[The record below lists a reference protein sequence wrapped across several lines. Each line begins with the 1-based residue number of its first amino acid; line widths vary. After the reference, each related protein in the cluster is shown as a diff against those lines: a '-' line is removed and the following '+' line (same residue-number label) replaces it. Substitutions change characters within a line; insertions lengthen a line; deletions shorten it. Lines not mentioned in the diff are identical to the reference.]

1 MIVQGK
7 QEAKGTVS
15 TGSRQ
20 EEHILNLSGSEQG
33 PTEPL
38 IPCKESIP
46 DLTSG
51 EESPNKLEQYPKH
64 SPNTT
69 DRSDAKEAASSSLF
83 SKEYLD
89 DQCRRR
95 NRRNRKNRKNRRV
108 GRKGIKKRKGIRS
121 KYVQALEGSSSRHPS
136 TAFTGNMR
144 GGADPNIQDLEEQLM
159 IAIQGAETPLMLDK
173 PTLGDG
179 NCWSRATVQQCQR
192 APIKLYLQSRGLTI
206 TNFMQLKALIYQF
219 VKTNSQTGKI
229 IDMKTNF
236 DLSQLNMHEEDLPS
250 RSWAEYWADMQ
261 TSGPWADDT
270 FIQATA
276 WFLRVDLRIIYVERD
291 DMTFRGITTIAGDFE
306 PSAQEERPILYYA
319 YLVDYHYQ
327 SLLPVDETP
336 ANLQC
341 LAQPAI
347 DKTLE
352 ATLEALKQQ
361 KLRQGEQV
369 GLLLKKRFYFYMS
382 GKASSTAGFK
392 LQRGLTY
399 V

>member
-1 MIVQGK
+1 MLVQEK

-15 TGSRQ
+15 TASRQ
-20 EEHILNLSGSEQG
+20 EEQILNLPGSEQG

-38 IPCKESIP
+38 LPCKESIP
-46 DLTSG
+46 DLSSR
-51 EESPNKLEQYPKH
+51 EES
-64 SPNTT
+64 
-69 DRSDAKEAASSSLF
+69 SS
-83 SKEYLD
+83 
-89 DQCRRR
+89 
-95 NRRNRKNRKNRRV
+95 
-108 GRKGIKKRKGIRS
+108 
-121 KYVQALEGSSSRHPS
+121 
-136 TAFTGNMR
+136 MR

-159 IAIQGAETPLMLDK
+159 IAIQGGETPLMLDR

-219 VKTNSQTGKI
+219 VKANSQTGKI
-229 IDMKTNF
+229 MDMKTNF
-236 DLSQLNMHEEDLPS
+236 DLKQLNMHEEDLPS

-276 WFLRVDLRIIYVERD
+276 WFLRVDLRIIYVEPD
-291 DMTFRGITTIAGDFE
+291 DMTLGGITTIAGDFE
-306 PSAQEERPILYYA
+306 PSAQERPVLYYA
-319 YLVDYHYQ
+319 YLVNYHYQ

-347 DKTLE
+347 DATLK

-361 KLRQGEQV
+361 KLGQGEQV

-382 GKASSTAGFK
+382 GAASSTAGF
-392 LQRGLTY
+392 
-399 V
+399 

>member
-1 MIVQGK
+1 MLFLNKIYLMLVQEK

-15 TGSRQ
+15 TASRQ
-20 EEHILNLSGSEQG
+20 EEQILNLPGSEQG

-38 IPCKESIP
+38 LPCKESIP
-46 DLTSG
+46 DLSSR
-51 EESPNKLEQYPKH
+51 EES
-64 SPNTT
+64 
-69 DRSDAKEAASSSLF
+69 SS
-83 SKEYLD
+83 
-89 DQCRRR
+89 
-95 NRRNRKNRKNRRV
+95 
-108 GRKGIKKRKGIRS
+108 
-121 KYVQALEGSSSRHPS
+121 
-136 TAFTGNMR
+136 MR

-159 IAIQGAETPLMLDK
+159 IAIQGGETPLMLDR

-229 IDMKTNF
+229 MDMKTNF
-236 DLSQLNMHEEDLPS
+236 DLKQLNMHEEDLPS

-276 WFLRVDLRIIYVERD
+276 WFLRVDLRIIYVEPD
-291 DMTFRGITTIAGDFE
+291 DMTLRGITTIAGDFE
-306 PSAQEERPILYYA
+306 PSAQEERPVLYYA
-319 YLVDYHYQ
+319 YLVNYHYQ

-347 DKTLE
+347 DATLK

-361 KLRQGEQV
+361 KLGQGEQV

-382 GKASSTAGFK
+382 GAASSTAGF
-392 LQRGLTY
+392 
-399 V
+399 

>member
-1 MIVQGK
+1 MLFLNKIYIMIVQEK

-15 TGSRQ
+15 TASCQ
-20 EEHILNLSGSEQG
+20 EEQILNLPGSEQG

-38 IPCKESIP
+38 LPCKESIP
-46 DLTSG
+46 DLSSR
-51 EESPNKLEQYPKH
+51 EES
-64 SPNTT
+64 
-69 DRSDAKEAASSSLF
+69 SS
-83 SKEYLD
+83 
-89 DQCRRR
+89 
-95 NRRNRKNRKNRRV
+95 
-108 GRKGIKKRKGIRS
+108 
-121 KYVQALEGSSSRHPS
+121 
-136 TAFTGNMR
+136 MR

-159 IAIQGAETPLMLDK
+159 IAIQGGETPLMLDR

-229 IDMKTNF
+229 MDMKTNF
-236 DLSQLNMHEEDLPS
+236 DLKQLNMHEEDLPS

-276 WFLRVDLRIIYVERD
+276 WFLRVDLRIIYVEPD
-291 DMTFRGITTIAGDFE
+291 DMTLRGITTIAGDFE
-306 PSAQEERPILYYA
+306 PSAQEERPVLYYA
-319 YLVDYHYQ
+319 YLVNYHYQ

-347 DKTLE
+347 DATLK

-361 KLRQGEQV
+361 KLGQEEQV
-369 GLLLKKRFYFYMS
+369 RLFLKKIFYFYTQ
-382 GKASSTAGFK
+382 GHPPAQQASSF
-392 LQRGLTY
+392 RGDSNICDSLFPMR
-399 V
+399 

>member
-1 MIVQGK
+1 MLFLNKIYIMIVQEK

-20 EEHILNLSGSEQG
+20 EEQILNFSGSEQG

-38 IPCKESIP
+38 LPCKESIP
-46 DLTSG
+46 DLISR
-51 EESPNKLEQYPKH
+51 EESSSNLEQYLKH
-64 SPNTT
+64 GQNMT
-69 DRSDAKEAASSSLF
+69 DSSDAKEAASSSLF

-95 NRRNRKNRKNRRV
+95 NRR
-108 GRKGIKKRKGIRS
+108 KGIKKKRIRS
-121 KYVQALEGSSSRHPS
+121 KYVQALDGSSSRHPS
-136 TAFTGNMR
+136 PESTGNMR

-219 VKTNSQTGKI
+219 VKENSRTGKI

-236 DLSQLNMHEEDLPS
+236 YLKQLNMHKEDLPS

-306 PSAQEERPILYYA
+306 PSVQEERPVLYYA
-319 YLVDYHYQ
+319 YLVNYHYQ
-327 SLLPVDETP
+327 SLLPVAETP

-341 LAQPAI
+341 LAQSAI
-347 DKTLE
+347 DATLK

-361 KLRQGEQV
+361 KLGQGEQV
-369 GLLLKKRFYFYMS
+369 RLLLKKSFYFYMS
-382 GKASSTAGFK
+382 GTASSTAGFQ
-392 LQRGLTY
+392 LHRGLKY
-399 V
+399 M

>member
-38 IPCKESIP
+38 LPCKESIP

-51 EESPNKLEQYPKH
+51 EESSSNSEQYLKH
-64 SPNTT
+64 SPNMT
-69 DRSDAKEAASSSLF
+69 D
-83 SKEYLD
+83 
-89 DQCRRR
+89 
-95 NRRNRKNRKNRRV
+95 
-108 GRKGIKKRKGIRS
+108 
-121 KYVQALEGSSSRHPS
+121 SRG
-136 TAFTGNMR
+136 GNMR
-144 GGADPNIQDLEEQLM
+144 GGADPNIQELEEQLT

-192 APIKLYLQSRGLTI
+192 APIKLYLQSRGLAI
-206 TNFMQLKALIYQF
+206 TDFMQLKALIYQF
-219 VKTNSQTGKI
+219 VKRNSRTGKI

-306 PSAQEERPILYYA
+306 PSVQEERPVLYYA
-319 YLVDYHYQ
+319 YLVNYHYQ
-327 SLLPVDETP
+327 SLLPVAEIP

-347 DKTLE
+347 NATLK

-361 KLRQGEQV
+361 KLGQGEQV

-382 GKASSTAGFK
+382 GTASSTAGFK

>member
-1 MIVQGK
+1 MLFLNKIYIMIVQEK

-15 TGSRQ
+15 TASRQ
-20 EEHILNLSGSEQG
+20 EEQILNLPGSEQG

-38 IPCKESIP
+38 LPCKESIP
-46 DLTSG
+46 DLSSR
-51 EESPNKLEQYPKH
+51 EES
-64 SPNTT
+64 
-69 DRSDAKEAASSSLF
+69 SS
-83 SKEYLD
+83 
-89 DQCRRR
+89 
-95 NRRNRKNRKNRRV
+95 
-108 GRKGIKKRKGIRS
+108 
-121 KYVQALEGSSSRHPS
+121 
-136 TAFTGNMR
+136 MR

-159 IAIQGAETPLMLDK
+159 IAIQGGETPLMLNR
-173 PTLGDG
+173 PALGDG

-219 VKTNSQTGKI
+219 VKANSQTGKI
-229 IDMKTNF
+229 MDMKTNF
-236 DLSQLNMHEEDLPS
+236 DLKQLNMHEEDLPS

-276 WFLRVDLRIIYVERD
+276 WFLRVDLRIIYVEPD
-291 DMTFRGITTIAGDFE
+291 DMTLGGITTIAGDFE
-306 PSAQEERPILYYA
+306 PSAQEERPVLYYA
-319 YLVDYHYQ
+319 YLVNYHYQ

-347 DKTLE
+347 DATLK

-361 KLRQGEQV
+361 KLGQGEQV
-369 GLLLKKRFYFYMS
+369 Y
-382 GKASSTAGFK
+382 GFC
-392 LQRGLTY
+392 
-399 V
+399 

>member
-7 QEAKGTVS
+7 QEAKGTIS
-15 TGSRQ
+15 TGSCQ
-20 EEHILNLSGSEQG
+20 EEQILNLSGSEQG

-38 IPCKESIP
+38 LPCKESIP

-51 EESPNKLEQYPKH
+51 EESSSNLEQYLKH
-64 SPNTT
+64 GQNMTNS
-69 DRSDAKEAASSSLF
+69 SDAKEAASSSLF

-89 DQCRRR
+89 DQRRRR
-95 NRRNRKNRKNRRV
+95 NRR
-108 GRKGIKKRKGIRS
+108 KGIKKWKRIRS
-121 KYVQALEGSSSRHPS
+121 KDVQALDGSSSRHPS
-136 TAFTGNMR
+136 PESTGNMR
-144 GGADPNIQDLEEQLM
+144 GGADPNIQELEEQLM
-159 IAIQGAETPLMLDK
+159 IAIQGAETPLMLDE

-206 TNFMQLKALIYQF
+206 TDFMQLKALIYQF

-236 DLSQLNMHEEDLPS
+236 YLKQLNMHEEDLPS

-276 WFLRVDLRIIYVERD
+276 WFLRVDLCMIYVERD
-291 DMTFRGITTIAGDFE
+291 DMTLRGITTIAGDFE

-382 GKASSTAGFK
+382 GTASSTAGFQP
-392 LQRGLTY
+392 QRGPTY
-399 V
+399 I

>member
-38 IPCKESIP
+38 LPCKESIP

-51 EESPNKLEQYPKH
+51 EESSSNSEQYLKH
-64 SPNTT
+64 SPNMT
-69 DRSDAKEAASSSLF
+69 DSSDTKEAASS
-83 SKEYLD
+83 KKYLD
-89 DQCRRR
+89 DQRRRR
-95 NRRNRKNRKNRRV
+95 NRRNRKNRRG
-108 GRKGIKKRKGIRS
+108 GRKGIKKMEGVRS

-136 TAFTGNMR
+136 PASTGNMR
-144 GGADPNIQDLEEQLM
+144 GGADPNIQELEEQLM
-159 IAIQGAETPLMLDK
+159 IAIQGAETPLMLDE

-219 VKTNSQTGKI
+219 VKENSRTGKI

-236 DLSQLNMHEEDLPS
+236 YLKQLNMHKEDLPS
-250 RSWAEYWADMQ
+250 RSWAEYWADMRA
-261 TSGPWADDT
+261 SGPWADDT

-306 PSAQEERPILYYA
+306 PSVQEERPVLYYA
-319 YLVDYHYQ
+319 YLVNYHYQ
-327 SLLPVDETP
+327 SLLPVAEIP

-347 DKTLE
+347 NATLK

-361 KLRQGEQV
+361 KLGQGEQV